1 MWPRSELKQQAK
13 GALQGNY
20 GKILLVAVVLM
31 VLGGNWIGNVFSSAS
46 GVPAKVSSAVVEETS
61 MADEDMSG
69 NIGGSEN
76 LATIILME
84 DDTPETIYNKNTDD
98 MN

>member
-1 MWPRSELKQQAK
+1 
-13 GALQGNY
+13 
-20 GKILLVAVVLM
+20 
-31 VLGGNWIGNVFSSAS
+31 
-46 GVPAKVSSAVVEETS
+46 

-98 MN
+98 MNGTEEFIGFIVGFIIMLVIFLIVFLIMIAIMLIYEILLVFPLIE